1 MRLLFYLL
9 DTSYE
14 VRDNKPVIHI
24 WGLTDG
30 GDPVLILDDTF
41 RPYFYVLAEEGVDPE
56 TLATRIKTLSRP
68 PSPITGVEVVERK
81 YYGKPV
87 RALRVETV
95 VPEFVREYREKV
107 RKVEGVRDV
116 LEADIRF
123 AMRYII
129 DRSAV
134 PCTWYE
140 AEVEE
145 VEEKGRYRARVYRLL
160 SGLKRVERD
169 LPPELKVMAFDIEVY
184 NPAGSPRPK
193 HDPVIIIAT
202 YDGREMKQFLAEGFG
217 NSIRDAGIIRSFVS
231 YVRELNPD
239 IIVGYNSNGFDWPYL
254 LERARINNVRLDVS
268 RVKGAEPRSSA
279 YGHISVPG
287 RLNVDLYDFAEEI
300 GEVKIKSLEEV
311 ADYLGV
317 MRKDERVL
325 IPWYR
330 LYEYWDDGEKRGV
343 LLRYS
348 RDDVLAT
355 YGLSEKFLPF
365 AIQLSALTGLPL
377 DQVGAASVGYRLEWY
392 LMREA
397 FRFGE
402 LVPNREEKRAESY
415 KGAMVLEPKKGIH
428 ENVAVL
434 DFSSMYPN
442 LMIKYNIGP
451 DTFVEEECG
460 ENECYV
466 IPEVGYKFRKEPP
479 GFFKNVLTTLLRLR
493 KQVKEEMSRYPPESP
508 MYRLLNERQKAL
520 KVLANATYGYMGWSG
535 ARWYFKQGAEAVTAL
550 GRATIKRAIEIASS
564 LGLEAIYGDTDSLFV
579 KYDKD
584 KVEEFIRRVEEELE
598 LEIKIDKI
606 YKRVFFT
613 EAKKRYVG
621 LLEDG
626 RVDIVGFEAVR
637 GDWTEVAKDVQEE
650 VAKIV
655 LSKGEV
661 GEAINYVRRVIAD
674 LRAGKIDITKLVI
687 WKTLTRPIDQ
697 YAVEP
702 PHVAAAKRLMRAG
715 YKVEVGDKVGY
726 VVARGTGK
734 ISDRAV
740 PYIMADPRNVDV
752 EYYVKHQIIPA
763 ALRILRYFGVSEKAL
778 EGVGKARK
786 TLLDFFGKR

>member
-1 MRLLFYLL
+1 MKLLFYLL

-14 VRDNKPVIHI
+14 VRDNRPVVLI
-24 WGLTDG
+24 WGLADS
-30 GDPVLILDDTF
+30 GDPVLVLDDTF
-41 RPYFYVLAEEGVDPE
+41 RPYFYVLPEDGVDPE
-56 TLATRIKTLSRP
+56 TLVTRVKTLSRP
-68 PSPITGVEVVERK
+68 PSPITKVEVVERR

-87 RALRVETV
+87 KVLRVETV
-95 VPEFVREYREKV
+95 IPEFVREYRERV
-107 RKVEGVRDV
+107 RRIDGVRDV

-145 VEEKGRYRARVYRLL
+145 VEGERRYRARVYRLL

-169 LPPELKVMAFDIEVY
+169 LPPDLRVVAFDIEVY

-202 YDGREMKQFLAEGFG
+202 YDGREVKQFLAEGSG
-217 NSIRDAGIIRSFVS
+217 KSLRDGGAIMSFVS
-231 YVRELNPD
+231 YVKELDPD

-254 LERARINNVRLDVS
+254 LERAKINNVRLDVG

-287 RLNVDLYDFAEEI
+287 RLNVDLYDFAQEI

-317 MRKDERVL
+317 MKKDERVL

-330 LYEYWDDGEKRGV
+330 LYEYWDNEEKRRA

-348 RDDVLAT
+348 RDDVIAT
-355 YGLSEKFLPF
+355 YGLSGKFLPF
-365 AIQLSALTGLPL
+365 AVQLSALTGLPL

-402 LVPNREEKRAESY
+402 LIPNRAERRAESY
-415 KGAMVLEPKKGIH
+415 KGAIVLEPKKGVH

-451 DTFVEEECG
+451 DTFVEGECEED
-460 ENECYV
+460 ECYV

-479 GFFKNVLTTLLRLR
+479 GFFKNVLTALLRLR
-493 KQVKEEMSRYPPESP
+493 KRVKSEMKKYPPDSP

-520 KVLANATYGYMGWSG
+520 KVLANATYGYMGWPG
-535 ARWYFKQGAEAVTAL
+535 ARWYFRQGAEAVTAL
-550 GRATIKRAIEIASS
+550 GRATIRRAIEIAKS
-564 LGLEAIYGDTDSLFV
+564 LGLEVIYGDTDSLFV
-579 KYDKD
+579 RYDKD

-598 LEIKIDKI
+598 LEIKIDKV
-606 YKRVFFT
+606 YTRVFFT

-621 LLEDG
+621 LLGDG

-637 GDWTEVAKDVQEE
+637 GDWTEVAKEVQEE

-661 GEAINYVRRVIAD
+661 SEAINYVRKVIAD
-674 LRAGKIDITKLVI
+674 LRAGMIDITKLVI
-687 WKTLTRPIDQ
+687 WKTLTRPISQ
-697 YAVEP
+697 YTAEP
-702 PHVAAAKRLMRAG
+702 PHVAAAKRLMKAG
-715 YKVEVGDKVGY
+715 YRVEVGDKIGY
-726 VVARGTGK
+726 VVVKGAGR

-740 PYIMADPRNVDV
+740 PYIMADPRDVDV

>member
-1 MRLLFYLL
+1 MKLLFYLM

-14 VRDNKPVIHI
+14 VRDNKPVILI
-24 WGLTDG
+24 WGLTDD
-30 GDPVLILDDTF
+30 GDTVLILDDTF
-41 RPYFYVLAEEGVDPE
+41 RPYFYVLPEEGIDLE
-56 TLATRIKTLSRP
+56 TLATRVRTLSRP
-68 PSPITGVEVVERK
+68 PSPITKVEVVERR

-87 RALRVETV
+87 KVLRVETV
-95 VPEFVREYREKV
+95 IPEFVREYREKV
-107 RKVEGVRDV
+107 RKIEGIRDV

-129 DRSAV
+129 DRSAI

-145 VEEKGRYRARVYRLL
+145 VEGERKYRARVYRLL
-160 SGLKRVERD
+160 SDLRRVERD
-169 LPPELKVMAFDIEVY
+169 LPPNMKVMAFDIEVY

-202 YDGREMKQFLAEGFG
+202 YDGREVKQFLAEGSG
-217 NSIRDAGIIRSFVS
+217 KSIRDAGAIRTFVS
-231 YVRELNPD
+231 YVKELDPD

-254 LERARINNVRLDVS
+254 LERAKINSIRLDVG

-287 RLNVDLYDFAEEI
+287 RLNVDLYDFAQEI

-317 MRKDERVL
+317 MKKDERTL

-330 LYEYWDDGEKRGV
+330 LYEYWDDEGKRRT
-343 LLRYS
+343 LLMYS
-348 RDDVLAT
+348 RDDVIAT

-402 LVPNREEKRAESY
+402 LVPNRAERRAESY
-415 KGAMVLEPKKGIH
+415 KGAIVLEPKKGIH

-451 DTFVEEECG
+451 DTFVEGECG
-460 ENECYV
+460 EDECYV

-479 GFFKNVLTTLLRLR
+479 GFFKNILTTLLRLR
-493 KQVKEEMSRYPPESP
+493 KQVKSEMKKYPPDSP

-535 ARWYFKQGAEAVTAL
+535 ARWYFRQGAEAVTAL
-550 GRATIKRAIEIASS
+550 GRATIRKAIEIAKS
-564 LGLEAIYGDTDSLFV
+564 LGLEVIYGDTDSLFV
-579 KYDKD
+579 KYVKD
-584 KVEEFIRRVEEELE
+584 RVKEFIRRVEEELE

-606 YKRVFFT
+606 YRRVFFT

-637 GDWTEVAKDVQEE
+637 GDWTEVAKEVQEE

-655 LSKGEV
+655 LSKGSV
-661 GEAINYVRRVIAD
+661 NEAIDYVRKVIAD

-687 WKTLTRPIDQ
+687 WKTLTRPINQ
-697 YAVEP
+697 YTAEP
-702 PHVAAAKRLMRAG
+702 PHVAAAKKLMRAG
-715 YKVEVGDKVGY
+715 YKVEVGDKIGY
-726 VVARGTGK
+726 VVIKGAGK
-734 ISDRAV
+734 IADKAM
-740 PYIMADPRNVDV
+740 PYIMVDPRDVDV

-786 TLLDFFGKR
+786 TLLDFFGKK

>member
-14 VRDNKPVIHI
+14 VRDNKPVILI
-24 WGLTDG
+24 WGLTDE
-30 GDPVLILDDTF
+30 GDTVLVLDDTF
-41 RPYFYVLAEEGVDPE
+41 RPYFYVLPEEGVDLDA
-56 TLATRIKTLSRP
+56 LATRVKTLSRP
-68 PSPITGVEVVERK
+68 PSPMTKVEVVERK

-87 RALRVETV
+87 KVLRVETII
-95 VPEFVREYREKV
+95 PEFVREYREKV
-107 RKVEGVRDV
+107 KKIEGVLDV

-129 DRSAV
+129 DRSTL
-134 PCTWYE
+134 PCSWYE

-145 VEEKGRYRARVYRLL
+145 IEGERRYRAKVYRLL
-160 SGLKRVERD
+160 SDLRRVERD
-169 LPPELKVMAFDIEVY
+169 LPPDMKVVAFDIEVY

-202 YDGREMKQFLAEGFG
+202 YDGKEVKQFLAEGSRK
-217 NSIRDAGIIRSFVS
+217 NIKDSRAIRSFVS
-231 YVRELNPD
+231 YVKEFDPD

-254 LERARINNVRLDVS
+254 LERAKINNVRLDVG

-287 RLNVDLYDFAEEI
+287 RLNVDLYDFAQEI

-311 ADYLGV
+311 AEYLGV
-317 MRKDERVL
+317 MKKNERVL

-330 LYEYWDDGEKRGV
+330 LYEYWDDEEKRKT
-343 LLRYS
+343 LLQYS
-348 RDDVLAT
+348 RDDVIAT

-402 LVPNREEKRAESY
+402 LVPNRVERRAESY
-415 KGAMVLEPKKGIH
+415 KGAIVLEPKKGVH
-428 ENVAVL
+428 ENIAVL

-451 DTFVEEECG
+451 DTFVEGECG
-460 ENECYV
+460 EDECYV
-466 IPEVGYKFRKEPP
+466 VPEVGYKFRKEPP
-479 GFFKNVLTTLLRLR
+479 GFFKNVLTTLLKLR
-493 KQVKEEMSRYPPESP
+493 KQVKAEMKKYPPNSP

-535 ARWYFKQGAEAVTAL
+535 ARWYFRQGAEAVTAL
-550 GRATIKRAIEIASS
+550 GRATIRRAIEIARS
-564 LGLEAIYGDTDSLFV
+564 LGLDVIYGDTDSLFV
-579 KYDKD
+579 KHDKER
-584 KVEEFIRRVEEELE
+584 VEEFIKRVEEELE

-637 GDWTEVAKDVQEE
+637 GDWTEVAKEVQEE

-655 LSKGEV
+655 LSKGNV
-661 GEAINYVRRVIAD
+661 DEAINYVRKVIAD

-687 WKTLTRPIDQ
+687 WKTLTRPISQ
-697 YAVEP
+697 YTAEP
-702 PHVAAAKRLMRAG
+702 PHVAAAKKLMKAG
-715 YKVEVGDKVGY
+715 YRVEVGDKIGY
-726 VVARGTGK
+726 VVVKGAGK
-734 ISDRAV
+734 IADKAV
-740 PYIMADPRNVDV
+740 PYIMANPKDIDV
-752 EYYVKHQIIPA
+752 EYYIKHQIIPA

>member
-14 VRDNKPVIHI
+14 VRDNKPVILI

-30 GDPVLILDDTF
+30 GNTVLILDDTF
-41 RPYFYVLAEEGVDPE
+41 RPYFYVLPDNGVDLE
-56 TLATRIKTLSRP
+56 ALATRVRTLSKP
-68 PSPITGVEVVERK
+68 PSPITKVEVVERR

-87 RALRVETV
+87 RVLRVETV
-95 VPEFVREYREKV
+95 IPEFVREYREKV
-107 RKVEGVRDV
+107 RKIEGVRDV

-129 DRSAV
+129 DRSAI

-145 VEEKGRYRARVYRLL
+145 VEGERRYRARVYRLL
-160 SGLKRVERD
+160 SDLKRVERD
-169 LPPELKVMAFDIEVY
+169 LPPNMKVMAFDIEVY

-202 YDGREMKQFLAEGFG
+202 YDGREVKQFLAEGSR
-217 NSIRDAGIIRSFVS
+217 NSIRDAGAIRSFIS
-231 YVRELNPD
+231 YVKELDPD

-254 LERARINNVRLDVS
+254 LERAKINSVRLDVG

-287 RLNVDLYDFAEEI
+287 RLNVDLYDFAQEI

-317 MRKDERVL
+317 MKKNERVL

-330 LYEYWDDGEKRGV
+330 LYEYWDDDKKREI
-343 LLRYS
+343 LLKYS
-348 RDDVLAT
+348 RDDVIAT

-402 LVPNREEKRAESY
+402 LVPNRVERRAESY
-415 KGAMVLEPKKGIH
+415 KGAIVLEPKKGVH
-428 ENVAVL
+428 ENIAVL

-451 DTFVEEECG
+451 DTFVEGECG
-460 ENECYV
+460 EDECYV

-493 KQVKEEMSRYPPESP
+493 KQVKSEMRKYPPDSP
-508 MYRLLNERQKAL
+508 MYRLLDERQKAL

-535 ARWYFKQGAEAVTAL
+535 ARWYFRQGAEAVTAL
-550 GRATIKRAIEIASS
+550 GRATIRRAIEIAKS
-564 LGLEAIYGDTDSLFV
+564 LGLEVIYGDTDSLFV
-579 KYDKD
+579 KYDKE
-584 KVEEFIRRVEEELE
+584 KVKEFIRRVEEELE

-637 GDWTEVAKDVQEE
+637 GDWTEVAKEVQEE

-661 GEAINYVRRVIAD
+661 DEAINYVRKVIAD

-687 WKTLTRPIDQ
+687 WKTLTRPINQ
-697 YAVEP
+697 YTAEP
-702 PHVAAAKRLMRAG
+702 PHVAAAKKLMKAG
-715 YKVEVGDKVGY
+715 YRVEVGDKIGY
-726 VVARGTGK
+726 VVVKGAGK
-734 ISDRAV
+734 IADKAV
-740 PYIMADPRNVDV
+740 PYIMADPRDIDV

-763 ALRILRYFGVSEKAL
+763 ALRILKYFGVSEKAL

>member
-14 VRDNKPVIHI
+14 VRDNKPVILI

-30 GDPVLILDDTF
+30 GNTVLILDDTF
-41 RPYFYVLAEEGVDPE
+41 RPYFYVLPDNGVDLE
-56 TLATRIKTLSRP
+56 ALATRVRTLSKP
-68 PSPITGVEVVERK
+68 PSPITKVEVVERR

-87 RALRVETV
+87 RVLRVETV
-95 VPEFVREYREKV
+95 IPEFVREYREKV
-107 RKVEGVRDV
+107 RKIEGVRDV

-129 DRSAV
+129 DRSAI

-145 VEEKGRYRARVYRLL
+145 VEGERRYRARVYRLL
-160 SGLKRVERD
+160 SDLKRVERD
-169 LPPELKVMAFDIEVY
+169 LPPNMKVMAFDIEVY

-202 YDGREMKQFLAEGFG
+202 YDGREVKQFLAEGSR
-217 NSIRDAGIIRSFVS
+217 NSIRDAGAIRSFIS
-231 YVRELNPD
+231 YVKELDPD

-254 LERARINNVRLDVS
+254 LERAKINSVRLDVG

-287 RLNVDLYDFAEEI
+287 RLNVDLYDFAQEI

-317 MRKDERVL
+317 MKKNERVL

-330 LYEYWDDGEKRGV
+330 LYEYWDDDKKREI
-343 LLRYS
+343 LLKYS
-348 RDDVLAT
+348 RDDVIAT

-402 LVPNREEKRAESY
+402 LVPNRVERRAESY
-415 KGAMVLEPKKGIH
+415 KGAIVLEPKKGVH
-428 ENVAVL
+428 ENIAVL

-451 DTFVEEECG
+451 DTFVEGECG
-460 ENECYV
+460 EDECYV

-493 KQVKEEMSRYPPESP
+493 KQVKSEMRKYPPDSP
-508 MYRLLNERQKAL
+508 MYRLLDERQKAL

-535 ARWYFKQGAEAVTAL
+535 ARWYFRQGAEAVTAL
-550 GRATIKRAIEIASS
+550 GRTTIRRAIEIAKS
-564 LGLEAIYGDTDSLFV
+564 LGLEVIYGDTDSLFV
-579 KYDKD
+579 KYDKE
-584 KVEEFIRRVEEELE
+584 KVKEFIRRVEEELE

-637 GDWTEVAKDVQEE
+637 GDWTEVAKEVQEE

-661 GEAINYVRRVIAD
+661 DEAINYVRKVIAD

-687 WKTLTRPIDQ
+687 WKTLTRPINQ
-697 YAVEP
+697 YTTEP
-702 PHVAAAKRLMRAG
+702 PHVAAAKKLMKAG
-715 YKVEVGDKVGY
+715 YRVEVGDKIGY
-726 VVARGTGK
+726 VVVKGAGK
-734 ISDRAV
+734 IADKAV
-740 PYIMADPRNVDV
+740 PYIMADPRDIDV

-763 ALRILRYFGVSEKAL
+763 ALRILKYFGVSEKAL

>member
-1 MRLLFYLL
+1 LKLLFYLL

-14 VRDNKPVIHI
+14 VRDNRPVILI
-24 WGLTDG
+24 WGLTDS

-41 RPYFYVLAEEGVDPE
+41 RPYFYVLPEDKVDLT
-56 TLATRIKTLSRP
+56 TLATRVKTLSRP
-68 PSPITGVEVVERK
+68 PSPITKVEMVERR

-87 RALRVETV
+87 KVLRVETV
-95 VPEFVREYREKV
+95 IPEFVREYREKI
-107 RKVEGVRDV
+107 RKIEGVRDV

-129 DRSAV
+129 DRSAI

-145 VEEKGRYRARVYRLL
+145 VEEERRYRARVYRLL
-160 SGLKRVERD
+160 SGLKQAKRD
-169 LPPELKVMAFDIEVY
+169 LPPDLKVVAFDIEVY

-193 HDPVIIIAT
+193 HDPVIIIAA
-202 YDGREMKQFLAEGFG
+202 YDGREVKQFLAEESGKG
-217 NSIRDAGIIRSFVS
+217 IRDAGAIRSFVS
-231 YVRELNPD
+231 YVKELDPD

-254 LERARINNVRLDVS
+254 LERAKINNVRLDVG

-287 RLNVDLYDFAEEI
+287 RLNVDLYDFAQEI

-317 MRKDERVL
+317 MKKDERVL

-330 LYEYWDDGEKRGV
+330 LYEYWDNEEKRRT

-348 RDDVLAT
+348 RDDVIAT

-402 LVPNREEKRAESY
+402 LVPNRAERRAESY
-415 KGAMVLEPKKGIH
+415 KGAIVLEPKKGVH
-428 ENVAVL
+428 ENIAVL

-451 DTFVEEECG
+451 DTFVEGECEED
-460 ENECYV
+460 ECYV

-493 KQVKEEMSRYPPESP
+493 KQVKSEMKKYPPDSP

-535 ARWYFKQGAEAVTAL
+535 ARWYFRQGAEAVTAL
-550 GRATIKRAIEIASS
+550 GRATIRMAIEIAKS
-564 LGLEAIYGDTDSLFV
+564 LGLEVIYGDTDSLFV

-584 KVEEFIRRVEEELE
+584 RVEEFIRRVGEELE
-598 LEIKIDKI
+598 LEIKIDKV
-606 YKRVFFT
+606 YRRVFFT

-637 GDWTEVAKDVQEE
+637 GDWTEIAKEVQEE

-661 GEAINYVRRVIAD
+661 SEAINYVRKVIAD

-687 WKTLTRPIDQ
+687 WKTLTRPISQ
-697 YAVEP
+697 YTAEP
-702 PHVAAAKRLMRAG
+702 PHVAAAKRLIKAG
-715 YKVEVGDKVGY
+715 YKVEVGDKIGY
-726 VVARGTGK
+726 VVVKGAGR

-740 PYIMADPRNVDV
+740 PYIMADPKDVDV

>member
-1 MRLLFYLL
+1 LRLTFYLL

-14 VRDNKPVIHI
+14 VRDNKPVILI
-24 WGLTDG
+24 WGLTEKG
-30 GDPVLILDDTF
+30 EAVLILDDSF
-41 RPYFYVLAEEGVDPE
+41 RPYFYVLPEEGTDLDA
-56 TLATRIKTLSRP
+56 LAARVRTLSRP
-68 PSPITGVEVVERK
+68 PSPITKVEAVDRK

-87 RALRVETV
+87 KVLRVETV
-95 VPEFVREYREKV
+95 IPEFVREYREKV
-107 RKVEGVRDV
+107 KKIEGVRDV

-129 DRSAV
+129 DRSAI

-145 VEEKGRYRARVYRLL
+145 VHDEKRYRARVYRLL
-160 SGLKRVERD
+160 STLKRAERD
-169 LPPELKVMAFDIEVY
+169 LPPDMKTVAFDIEVY

-202 YDGREMKQFLAEGFG
+202 YDGKEIKQFLAEGSG
-217 NSIRDAGIIRSFVS
+217 KNIRDAEAIRSFVS
-231 YVRELNPD
+231 YLREHDPD

-254 LERARINNVRLDVS
+254 LERAKINSIRLDVG
-268 RVKGAEPRSSA
+268 RVRGAEPRSSA

-287 RLNVDLYDFAEEI
+287 RLNVDLYDFAQEI

-317 MRKDERVL
+317 MKKSERVL

-330 LYEYWDDGEKRGV
+330 LYEYWDDEEKRK
-343 LLRYS
+343 LLLQYS
-348 RDDVLAT
+348 KDDVIAT

-402 LVPNREEKRAESY
+402 LVPNRVERRAESY
-415 KGAMVLEPKKGIH
+415 KGAIVLEPKKGVH

-451 DTFVEEECG
+451 DTYVEGECG
-460 ENECYV
+460 EDECYV
-466 IPEVGYKFRKEPP
+466 IPELGYKFRKEPP
-479 GFFKNVLTTLLRLR
+479 GFFKNVLTTLLKLR
-493 KQVKEEMSRYPPESP
+493 KQVKSEMKKYPPDSP

-535 ARWYFKQGAEAVTAL
+535 ARWYFRQGAEAVTAL
-550 GRATIKRAIEIASS
+550 GRATIRKAIEIAKS
-564 LGLEAIYGDTDSLFV
+564 LGLEVIYGDTDSLFV
-579 KYDKD
+579 KYDKE

-637 GDWTEVAKDVQEE
+637 GDWTEVAKEVQEE

-655 LSKGEV
+655 LSKGNV
-661 GEAINYVRRVIAD
+661 DEAINYVRKVIAD

-687 WKTLTRPIDQ
+687 WKTLTRPINQ
-697 YAVEP
+697 YTAEP
-702 PHVAAAKRLMRAG
+702 PHVAAAKKLMKAG
-715 YKVEVGDKVGY
+715 FKVEVGDKIGY
-726 VVARGTGK
+726 VVVKGAGK
-734 ISDRAV
+734 IADRAV
-740 PYIMADPRNVDV
+740 PYIMADLKDIDV

-763 ALRILRYFGVSEKAL
+763 ALRILKYFGVSEKAL

>member
-1 MRLLFYLL
+1 MKLLFYLM

-14 VRDNKPVIHI
+14 VRDNKPVILL
-24 WGLTDG
+24 WGLTDE
-30 GDPVLILDDTF
+30 GDAVLVLDDTF
-41 RPYFYVLAEEGVDPE
+41 RPYFYVLPE
-56 TLATRIKTLSRP
+56 DNADIEALATRVKTLSKP
-68 PSPITGVEVVERK
+68 PSPITKVEVVKKK
-81 YYGKPV
+81 YYGRPV
-87 RALRVETV
+87 KALRVETV
-95 VPEFVREYREKV
+95 IPEFVREYREKV
-107 RKVEGVRDV
+107 KKIEGVRDV

-129 DRSAV
+129 DRSAL

-145 VEEKGRYRARVYRLL
+145 VEGERRYRARVYRLL
-160 SGLKRVERD
+160 SNLKRVERD
-169 LPPELKVMAFDIEVY
+169 LPPNMKVVAFDIEVY
-184 NPAGSPRPK
+184 NPAGSPRPRY
-193 HDPVIIIAT
+193 DPVIIIAT
-202 YDGREMKQFLAEGFG
+202 YDGSEVKQFLAEGSG
-217 NSIRDAGIIRSFVS
+217 KNTRDADAIRSFVS
-231 YVRELNPD
+231 YVKTLDPD

-254 LERARINNVRLDVS
+254 LERAKVNNIRLDVG

-287 RLNVDLYDFAEEI
+287 RLNVDLYDFAQEI

-317 MRKDERVL
+317 MKKEERVL

-330 LYEYWDDGEKRGV
+330 LYEYWDDEEKKNI
-343 LLRYS
+343 LLKYS
-348 RDDVLAT
+348 RDDVIAT

-402 LVPNREEKRAESY
+402 LVPNREERRAESY
-415 KGAMVLEPKKGIH
+415 KGAIVLEPRKGVH

-451 DTFVEEECG
+451 DTFVEDECG
-460 ENECYV
+460 EDECYV

-493 KQVKEEMSRYPPESP
+493 KQVKSEMKKYPPDSP
-508 MYRLLNERQKAL
+508 MYRLLDERQKAL

-535 ARWYFKQGAEAVTAL
+535 ARWYFRQGAEAVTAL
-550 GRATIKRAIEIASS
+550 GRATIRRAIEIAKS
-564 LGLEAIYGDTDSLFV
+564 LGLEVIYGDTDSLFV
-579 KYDKD
+579 KYDKG

-598 LEIKIDKI
+598 LEIKIDKV
-606 YKRVFFT
+606 YRRVFFT

-637 GDWTEVAKDVQEE
+637 GDWTEVAKEVQEE

-661 GEAINYVRRVIAD
+661 SEAIDYVRKVIAD
-674 LRAGKIDITKLVI
+674 LRMGKIDITKLVI
-687 WKTLTRPIDQ
+687 WKTLTRPISQ
-697 YAVEP
+697 YTAEP
-702 PHVAAAKRLMRAG
+702 PHVAAAKKLMKAG
-715 YKVEVGDKVGY
+715 YKVEVGDKIGY
-726 VVARGTGK
+726 VVTKGAGK
-734 ISDRAV
+734 IADKAV
-740 PYIMADPRNVDV
+740 PYIMANPKDIDV
-752 EYYVKHQIIPA
+752 EYYIRHQIIPA